1 MEELVKF
8 ITKES
13 LDKVPKDVE
22 YLHKFNA
29 TDTKVREIFML
40 PDRIFFFGL
49 ISTLT
54 FAVTF

>member
-8 ITKES
+8 ITKET

-22 YLHKFNA
+22 YLHKFNT

-40 PDRIFFFGL
+40 PDRIFL
-49 ISTLT
+49 VCYQPSHLL
-54 FAVTF
+54 